1 MLKYMCSLMCRTP
14 NLKRLVF
21 PVSGDISKIG
31 IETAMRS
38 WRGLESITISSVVN
52 HINFFDAVRKY
63 CTNIVSL
70 KITCRFEQYEARA
83 LVQYTP
89 NLKVLSIRN
98 MIVNMGGLC
107 HVLNNLEHL
116 EVVNLSH
123 SLIVDKL
130 DDELQ
135 LYSVDDVQSRVNNS
149 CKLITCQIRTC
160 LWCKTPFARN
170 PRRIKHG
177 TLENIWHE
185 DEIGSLSH

>member
-1 MLKYMCSLMCRTP
+1 MCRTP

-31 IETAMRS
+31 IDAAMRS
-38 WRGLESITISSVVN
+38 WRGLESITITSVVH

-70 KITCRFEQYEARA
+70 KITCRFELYEARA
-83 LVQYTP
+83 LVKYTP

-98 MIVNMGGLC
+98 MNVNMGGLC

-135 LYSVDDVQSRVNNS
+135 SYLVDDVLSRVNIS
-149 CKLITCQIRTC
+149 CKLITCQITTC
-160 LWCKTPFARN
+160 LWCKNQFARN
-170 PRRIKHG
+170 PRRMPHG
-177 TLENIWHE
+177 SLEDIWRE
-185 DEIGSLSH
+185 DEIMSLSH